1 MHACIHDDDDHSILV
16 EAVSKYCIP
25 GCNVTQVQDPRKLE
39 LISQESKKFGFL
51 VPHFSLIRLLVMAVG
66 PQKHSPTLSEAF
78 EVCIMFTI
86 FFCHRLHLTPG
97 IGQCA
102 LFPTLPLNLSLL
114 VSQVLTRTLK
124 SRTTWT
130 WLVKTIS
137 SSVEIVSRKNP
148 NRNISTNGR
157 ETSS

>member
-1 MHACIHDDDDHSILV
+1 MNACTHDDVDHSILV

-25 GCNVTQVQDPRKLE
+25 GCNVTHVQDPRKLE

-78 EVCIMFTI
+78 EVCIMFTN

-102 LFPTLPLNLSLL
+102 M
-114 VSQVLTRTLK
+114 
-124 SRTTWT
+124 
-130 WLVKTIS
+130 
-137 SSVEIVSRKNP
+137 P
-148 NRNISTNGR
+148 NRSKEGR
-157 ETSS
+157 SENSQWFVVRAS